1 MAISTAETHEAPHGP
16 TVKDRIVDATRHA
29 ADLSHE
35 ARLLK
40 SIAENVIEDGVH
52 AAKRAMKSV
61 QRGVET
67 LEDFRDET
75 AYRVKREPFKAVGLA
90 AGVGLVL
97 GIAAGWFA
105 ARVGQRKSTNS

>member
-1 MAISTAETHEAPHGP
+1 MAIATAETHEASQGP

-29 ADLSHE
+29 THLSHE

-40 SIAENVIEDGVH
+40 SVAEDVIEDGVH

-67 LEDFRDET
+67 LEDFRDEA
-75 AYRVKREPFKAVGLA
+75 AYRVKREPFKAVGIA
-90 AGVGLVL
+90 AGIGLVL
-97 GIAAGWFA
+97 GVAVGWFG
-105 ARVGQRKSTNS
+105 ARVGQRKSTDS